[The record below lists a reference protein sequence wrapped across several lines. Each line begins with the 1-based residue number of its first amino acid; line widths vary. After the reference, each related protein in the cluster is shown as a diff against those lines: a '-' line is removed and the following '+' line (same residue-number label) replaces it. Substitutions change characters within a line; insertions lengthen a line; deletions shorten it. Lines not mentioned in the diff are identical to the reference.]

1 MKAEAKKWA
10 KRYQERGDFP
20 EPKLIPVPPGSAI
33 YLGEQNS
40 IALMNMGMRFEQ
52 TPGSLVPDTVVVDT
66 PPNRNQ
72 PRWYFYLVLQ
82 IEIET
87 ALNVDRGIASDQYH
101 AHSDKF
107 DTAYD
112 AFACQY
118 PWGALSTAINH
129 RFFNT
134 IDVVSQRINAVLL
147 FWEQL
152 DAMRY
157 IDPVALR
164 GKRGTLAELLAI
176 HFEGPIGMWV
186 DAPTG
191 DVRQDLRT
199 AIDQMNRASEEEIRV
214 RMMRQLHSFLDRD
227 RHLEHKEWLQT
238 PGVLEAGLAHYQQRD
253 RPGWYEELKSGSSFG
268 HGYFLGRLDHKY
280 PDGYPT
286 TPESATPAPSIDQGK
301 PIR

>member
-1 MKAEAKKWA
+1 MKAEAKKWI

-72 PRWYFYLVLQ
+72 PRWYFYLVL
-82 IEIET
+82 ELESET
-87 ALNVDRGIASDQYH
+87 ATNVDSGIDPDQYH
-101 AHSDKF
+101 ARHDKF
-107 DTAYD
+107 CAAYE
-112 AFACQY
+112 AFACRY
-118 PWGALSTAINH
+118 PWGALASAINH
-129 RFFNT
+129 RLFNT
-134 IDVVSQRINAVLL
+134 IDVVSQRVNAVLS

-152 DAMRY
+152 DSVRY
-157 IDPVALR
+157 IDPITPR
-164 GKRGTLAELLAI
+164 CKRGTLADLLAF

-214 RMMRQLHSFLDRD
+214 RMMRQLHYFLDRD
-227 RHLEHKEWLQT
+227 QHLEHKEWLQT
-238 PGVLEAGLAHYQQRD
+238 PGVLEAGLAHLQQRD
-253 RPGWYEELKSGSSFG
+253 QRGWYEQLKSGSYRG
-268 HGYFLGRLDHKY
+268 HGRFLARLDQKY

-286 TPESATPAPSIDQGK
+286 TPASATPVASIDQEK
-301 PIR
+301 P